1 RDFDTGNQF
10 HLTYRPADKVL
21 ATTLSLS
28 VKDPEQAVNAT
39 ESTQRNLK
47 TVEIEAP
54 AHWASALINRD
65 ESGLQKE
72 EVAHVKA
79 WVAEQGIGWPVSSSE
94 TFIGRHDGLLT
105 EMATYSFLVH
115 EKDLALRRE
124 DALLARQPH
133 EMTLAE
139 FATGATAMKLGA
151 HAAREWAVFNGSA
164 QRGELMG
171 YAEGPTAEDA
181 LRMMHKNR
189 VNNALYDNMPEAVRP
204 PGMEPKSMPPQR
216 VLDEYPD
223 LQKKFAQ
230 AIKEHRQMLDKED
243 RKAAEYRDMTAD
255 QAIAR
260 IEETGRLT
268 GKLTRIEPT
277 PDPQRDLIHVQRA
290 GVDVAITVPAGKV
303 SHDLVAGTPIK
314 LRYEPKAG
322 LQVEADPQPSR
333 NKAMER

>member
-1 RDFDTGNQF
+1 
-10 HLTYRPADKVL
+10 
-21 ATTLSLS
+21 
-28 VKDPEQAVNAT
+28 
-39 ESTQRNLK
+39 
-47 TVEIEAP
+47 
-54 AHWASALINRD
+54 
-65 ESGLQKE
+65 
-72 EVAHVKA
+72 
-79 WVAEQGIGWPVSSSE
+79 
-94 TFIGRHDGLLT
+94 
-105 EMATYSFLVH
+105 
-115 EKDLALRRE
+115 
-124 DALLARQPH
+124 
-133 EMTLAE
+133 
-139 FATGATAMKLGA
+139 
-151 HAAREWAVFNGSA
+151 
-164 QRGELMG
+164 
-171 YAEGPTAEDA
+171 
-181 LRMMHKNR
+181 
-189 VNNALYDNMPEAVRP
+189 
-204 PGMEPKSMPPQR
+204 MPPQR